1 MKATGT
7 ERSIRREPEFDN
19 VRPLKLTETHE
30 AKPQTSGR
38 GKWWFFALLLIGA
51 LLGGGF
57 FLMRKP
63 VTTQSAATA
72 ATAEATV
79 PRPDAPVEVTTAA
92 AISRSLPR
100 TVEVVGSLAADEE
113 VIVSAQIAGEISALN
128 VDFGQYVQQGQVIA
142 QIDKRDAQLKLEQA
156 EAALKQT
163 MARLGMKEGVKFD
176 PTNTADVQQV
186 KAQLDWTKMD
196 LDRATKLVEAGDVPR
211 AVYDQALTQK
221 TLAQARY
228 QAALDAVNQQV
239 AIVEQQQATINLA
252 RKNVGDTVVRSP
264 ISGAVKEKF
273 QARGAFVPVGG
284 RLVSLVRTNPLRLRA
299 DIPESSAAAVRVGQ
313 TITLTTEAFPDRMF
327 TGRVAR
333 IGASLNE
340 QTRALTVEAEV
351 ANPGNQLRPGMF
363 AKSQLV
369 TNRNGAAIMIP
380 KKAIVTIAGLNK
392 VFVIENGQAV
402 ERLVKTGITDG
413 ELIEV
418 TEGVNDGE
426 QVATSN
432 ADKLQQG
439 TVVSRQ

>member
-7 ERSIRREPEFDN
+7 ERSLKPEHEYDN
-19 VRPLKLTETHE
+19 ITLLNRNENLE
-30 AKPQTSGR
+30 AEPQTSSR
-38 GKWWFFALLLIGA
+38 GKWWGIALLLIVA
-51 LLGGGF
+51 LLAGSF
-57 FLMRKP
+57 YLMRKQAAP
-63 VTTQSAATA
+63 AAATATTTA
-72 ATAEATV
+72 ATA
-79 PRPDAPVEVTTAA
+79 PKPDAPVEVTTAT

-100 TVEVVGSLAADEE
+100 TVEVVGTLAADEE

-128 VDFGQYVQQGQVIA
+128 VDFGSYVQQGQIIA

-156 EAALKQT
+156 EASLKQT
-163 MARLGMKEGVKFD
+163 MARLGMKDGVRFD

-239 AIVEQQQATINLA
+239 AIVEQQQASINLA
-252 RKNVGDTVVRSP
+252 KKNVGDTVVRSP

-284 RLVSLVRTNPLRLRA
+284 RLVSLVRTNPLRLQA
-299 DIPESSAAAVRVGQ
+299 DIPESSAAAVRIGQ
-313 TITLTTEAFPDRMF
+313 TITLTTEAFPDRTF

-340 QTRALTVEAEV
+340 QNRSLKVEAEV
-351 ANPGNQLRPGMF
+351 ANPSNQLRPGMF

-369 TNRNGAAIMIP
+369 TNRGGAAVMIP
-380 KKAIVTIAGLNK
+380 KKALYTIAGLNK
-392 VFVIENGQAV
+392 VFVIENGKAV
-402 ERLVKTGITDG
+402 ERIVKTGLEDG
-413 ELIEV
+413 ELIEI
-418 TEGVNDGE
+418 TEGVNEGE

-439 TVVSRQ
+439 SIVSGK